1 MKAATDR
8 RAVLGTILTA
18 GACLSLPSWAG
29 AGALVADPVLAAIE
43 RHRRAYDAFIEVWG
57 QTPVLAL
64 YDHANADEGAAA
76 ELRRFRELETE
87 EEAAFSSLLSTRP
100 ATKASA
106 IVCVKQVADCGLA
119 SDEMRAWL
127 AMMVDSPLVS

>member
-43 RHRRAYDAFIEVWG
+43 RHRRAYDAFIEG
-57 QTPVLAL
+57 LGPDTRAGAL
-64 YDHANADEGAAA
+64 RSRERRRRRGGRAATVP
-76 ELRRFRELETE
+76 RT
-87 EEAAFSSLLSTRP
+87 
-100 ATKASA
+100 
-106 IVCVKQVADCGLA
+106 
-119 SDEMRAWL
+119 
-127 AMMVDSPLVS
+127 